1 MPPREVVVG
10 TVTVT
15 DDASRLDLDLAHRA
29 LSRDSYWAEGRRRE
43 VTEAAF
49 AASRVAVALDGSGAT
64 VGFARAVTDGVTFA
78 YLCDVWVEPAHRGAG
93 IGVAIVQHLTE
104 ADDLVDIR
112 RWTLATADAH
122 ELYRRFGFDDMEPDL
137 WMQRRGSTI

>member
-1 MPPREVVVG
+1 MSAREVVVG

-29 LSRDSYWAEGRRRE
+29 LSEDSYWAKGRRRE

-49 AASRVAVALDGSGAT
+49 AASRVAVALDASGAT
-64 VGFARAVTDGVTFA
+64 VGFARAVTDGVTFG
-78 YLCDVWVEPAHRGAG
+78 YLCDVWVEPDHRGRG
-93 IGVAIVQHLTE
+93 IGVAVVSHLVE
-104 ADDLVDIR
+104 ADDLRDLR
-112 RWTLATADAH
+112 RWTLATRDAH
-122 ELYRRFGFDDMEPDL
+122 DLYRRFGFDDPEPDL